1 MTIQNMVLNSRP
13 DSGSEENIIVADLVS
28 ELDLD
33 IDTSP
38 EHQKG
43 FRIANGKV
51 VKAVGGILVACT
63 FAKGPT
69 VQVMWFFMF
78 PSSS

>member
-1 MTIQNMVLNSRP
+1 MMLNSRL

-33 IDTSP
+33 IDMSP

-43 FRIANGKV
+43 VRIANGKG
-51 VKAVGGILVACT
+51 VKALGRILVACT
-63 FAKGPT
+63 FAKEPT
-69 VQVMWFFMF
+69 VQVTCFFMS